1 MKSREVIKNMGRE
14 SSCMA
19 AGRRV
24 MEKITSKDIKLAL
37 SRKHGNR
44 EFFITECKN
53 GPTGVA
59 RGQLLLF
66 DAIAIYK
73 SWSRP
78 QIRGYEIK
86 VSRSDFL
93 RDAKYAQYIPYCHEF
108 YFVTPTGLVQRQEV
122 EENIGLIWYNPK
134 TGALTTKKKAVYRDI
149 EVNADMLL
157 YIIMNRLDSDRQPFY
172 SEKTEYWEDWLK
184 NKISNRQLGYRV
196 KSKLLEQ
203 LRELEDENK
212 RYINYKDA
220 LQELRDIREVL
231 HKHKIH
237 TWGDTANK
245 LDEALSLPFPKELD
259 NIRETLSNVILEIDQ
274 YKDRMQK
281 PNEETEVS

>member
-1 MKSREVIKNMGRE
+1 MAKVTAFEIK
-14 SSCMA
+14 
-19 AGRRV
+19 
-24 MEKITSKDIKLAL
+24 KAL
-37 SRKHGNR
+37 GKRHGDR

-93 RDAKYAQYIPYCHEF
+93 RDAKYTQYLPYCHEF

-149 EVNADMLL
+149 EINANMLL
-157 YIIMNRLDSDRQPFY
+157 YIIMNRLDSDRLPFT
-172 SEKTEYWEDWLK
+172 SNKVEFWKDWLEGK
-184 NKISNRQLGYRV
+184 KSNRELGYQV
-196 KSKLLEQ
+196 SSKLRKHIDDMEIEHRKHRHYKEDQ
-203 LRELEDENK
+203 EELVEIVQVMEKHGIRSYWK
-212 RYINYKDA
+212 RA
-220 LQELRDIREVL
+220 E
-231 HKHKIH
+231 
-237 TWGDTANK
+237 A
-245 LDEALSLPFPKELD
+245 LDEALKREYPAELD
-259 NIRETLSNVILEIDQ
+259 KIQSQLKVALDEID
-274 YKDRMQK
+274 KLKQK
-281 PNEETEVS
+281 EEKNGTHDD